1 MKFIKSTYLKQMMV
15 DSYYHP
21 AQAKKSPRP
30 KSSLPLAKLYK
41 YVYIITVGSATPNIK
56 RGCPPRIACMIPQIA
71 VEAKVS
77 TVLKLPSEQ
86 NKISIT
92 FKLIK
97 ENRLEKIFHLV
108 PIWSP
113 RKWGIRK
120 KNQNNK

>member
-1 MKFIKSTYLKQMMV
+1 MMV
-15 DSYYHP
+15 YSYYHP

-86 NKISIT
+86 NKISIA

-97 ENRLEKIFHLV
+97 ENWMEKDFSFSPHLV
-108 PIWSP
+108 A
-113 RKWGIRK
+113 K
-120 KNQNNK
+120 KVRHKKQKSK